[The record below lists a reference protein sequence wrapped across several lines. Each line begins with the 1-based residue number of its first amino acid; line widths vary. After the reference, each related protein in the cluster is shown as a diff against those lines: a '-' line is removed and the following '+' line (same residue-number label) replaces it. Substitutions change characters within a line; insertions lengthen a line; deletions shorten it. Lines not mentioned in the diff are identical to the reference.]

1 MMQTVGDE
9 SDSAFN
15 TNKTKSQHTNEKF
28 PSSIGSAPG
37 VPAEMFVSF
46 IEIHLI

>member
-1 MMQTVGDE
+1 MQTVGDE

-28 PSSIGSAPG
+28 LSNIGSAPG
-37 VPAEMFVSF
+37 VTTEMSLFY
-46 IEIHLI
+46 L